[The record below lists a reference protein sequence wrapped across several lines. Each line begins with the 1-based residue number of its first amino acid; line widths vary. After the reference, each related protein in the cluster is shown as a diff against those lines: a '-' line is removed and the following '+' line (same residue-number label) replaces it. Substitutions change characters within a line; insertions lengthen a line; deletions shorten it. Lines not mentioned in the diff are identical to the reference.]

1 MSRSVI
7 SILPSCMSLGWTK
20 RMSSSIPSSFSRAAH
35 TSPSKSL
42 RVTRRYFSLGGLLPS
57 LITLSQSARSAGN
70 LSVRQ
75 VRSSADPI
83 EPPAALLDHDLAA
96 GRLDRHV
103 RELPARLLDGA
114 VLLARGVV
122 EAPGA
127 GLLAEAVDR
136 VQAQLAPL
144 APLAD
149 DQARGR
155 AVDVEVEE
163 IGRHAAR
170 AHAVVHVLG
179 AAERGSG
186 PGAQPLA
193 RER

>member
-75 VRSSADPI
+75 VRSSADPL

-122 EAPGA
+122 EATGA
-127 GLLAEAVDR
+127 GLLSEPVDG
-136 VQAQLAPL
+136 VQAQVPHATVLAH
-144 APLAD
+144 A
-149 DQARGR
+149 QARRG
-155 AVDVEVEE
+155 AVDVEVQEV
-163 IGRHAAR
+163 R
-170 AHAVVHVLG
+170 
-179 AAERGSG
+179 
-186 PGAQPLA
+186 
-193 RER
+193 